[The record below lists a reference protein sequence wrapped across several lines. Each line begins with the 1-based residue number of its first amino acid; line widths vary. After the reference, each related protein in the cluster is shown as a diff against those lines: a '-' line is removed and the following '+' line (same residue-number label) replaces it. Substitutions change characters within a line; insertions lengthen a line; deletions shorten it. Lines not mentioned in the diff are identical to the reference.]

1 MVMDDEEMMRKTLE
15 RILPPMGFA
24 VTAVSDGEE
33 ALSHTRKMLASG
45 DQLDLA
51 ILDLTIPGG
60 MGGVETRKELAKLS
74 PQTKVILTT
83 GYSTGKSIESFRDCG
98 FYGVIAKPFRMDGLI
113 RVIGETLSSPL
124 DMRKNST
131 G

>member
-1 MVMDDEEMMRKTLE
+1 MDDEEMMRKTLE

-60 MGGVETRKELAKLS
+60 MGGVETRKELA
-74 PQTKVILTT
+74 
-83 GYSTGKSIESFRDCG
+83 
-98 FYGVIAKPFRMDGLI
+98 
-113 RVIGETLSSPL
+113 
-124 DMRKNST
+124 
-131 G
+131 